1 MFREVT
7 AFPLNTNGVDPP
19 MGTPSFLFKRQM
31 TELRLK

>member
-19 MGTPSFLFKRQM
+19 IGTPDFLSKRQM
-31 TELRLK
+31 TELK